1 MSAAKTLVL
10 NAQQMSQK
18 IQRMAWEIYEQ
29 NYAEK
34 SIVVAGIAER
44 GFILAKKI
52 AKKLEDISKIDV
64 TLVSVIIDKDNP
76 LETPIKVDNVD
87 FTNQTIVLVDD
98 VLKSGKTLMYGSQ
111 YFMQQPLKKLTT
123 AVLIDRNYKRYP
135 IKADVVGLSLSTTL
149 QEHVSVELK
158 KNESVY
164 LE

>member
-76 LETPIKVDNVD
+76 LGRPIKVDNVD

-158 KNESVY
+158 KMN
-164 LE
+164 LFI